1 MHTHTK
7 KFRES
12 VTPTQAIELLKE
24 GNQRFLNNI
33 KRHRDNLQLVN
44 ETKDEQHPVAVVLS
58 CIDSRTSAELV
69 FDQGLGDIFSIRIAG
84 NIVNDDILASMEFAC
99 KIAGAKAIVILGHT
113 NCGAIKGACED
124 VHLGHLN
131 GLISKI
137 KPAIQECASKDKNDV
152 DLVAEVHV
160 HRMVKEVLTRST
172 ILNQMIQDNEIALV
186 GGMYAIETGE
196 VKFFEAVKA

>member
-12 VTPTQAIELLKE
+12 VTPAQAIELLKE

-58 CIDSRTSAELV
+58 CIDSRTAAELV

-99 KIAGAKAIVILGHT
+99 KIAGAKAIVVLGHT

-137 KPAIQECASKDKNDV
+137 KPAIQECASKDKKDV

-172 ILNQMIQDNEIALV
+172 ILNQMIQDNEIALI
-186 GGMYAIETGE
+186 GGMYSLETGE
-196 VKFFEAVKA
+196 VKFFDPIKA

>member
-58 CIDSRTSAELV
+58 CIDSRTAAELV

-84 NIVNDDILASMEFAC
+84 NVVNDDILASMEFAC
-99 KIAGAKAIVILGHT
+99 KIAGAKAVVILGHT

-137 KPAIQECASKDKNDV
+137 KPAIQECASKDKKDV

>member
-137 KPAIQECASKDKNDV
+137 KPAIQECASKDKKDV

>member
-1 MHTHTK
+1 MYTHTRE
-7 KFRES
+7 FRES
-12 VTPTQAIELLKE
+12 VTPAQAIELLKE

-58 CIDSRTSAELV
+58 CIDSRTAAELV

-196 VKFFEAVKA
+196 VKFFEAVEA

>member
-58 CIDSRTSAELV
+58 CIHSRTSAELV

-137 KPAIQECASKDKNDV
+137 KPAIQECASKDKKDV

>member
-1 MHTHTK
+1 MYTHTRE
-7 KFRES
+7 FRES
-12 VTPTQAIELLKE
+12 VTPAQAIELLKE

-58 CIDSRTSAELV
+58 CIDSRTAAELV

-99 KIAGAKAIVILGHT
+99 KIAGAKAIVVLGHT

-137 KPAIQECASKDKNDV
+137 KPAIQECASKDKKDV

-196 VKFFEAVKA
+196 VKFFEAVEA

>member
-12 VTPTQAIELLKE
+12 VTPIQAIELLKE

-137 KPAIQECASKDKNDV
+137 KPAIQECASKDKKDV

-160 HRMVKEVLTRST
+160 HRMVKEVFTRST
-172 ILNQMIQDNEIALV
+172 ILNQMIQDNEIALI

>member
-12 VTPTQAIELLKE
+12 VTPTQAIEILKE

-44 ETKDEQHPVAVVLS
+44 ETKDEQHPFAVVLS
-58 CIDSRTSAELV
+58 CIDSRTAAELV

-137 KPAIQECASKDKNDV
+137 KPAIQECASKDKKDV
-152 DLVAEVHV
+152 DLVAEINV

-172 ILNQMIQDNEIALV
+172 VLNQMIQDNEIALV

>member
-7 KFRES
+7 IFRES

-58 CIDSRTSAELV
+58 CIDSRTAAELV

-137 KPAIQECASKDKNDV
+137 KPAIQECASKDKKDV

>member
-1 MHTHTK
+1 MYTHTK
-7 KFRES
+7 EFRES
-12 VTPTQAIELLKE
+12 VTPSQAIELLKD
-24 GNQRFLNNI
+24 GNQRFLNNM

-58 CIDSRTSAELV
+58 CIDSRTAAELV

-84 NIVNDDILASMEFAC
+84 NIVNEDILGSMEFAC
-99 KIAGAKAIVILGHT
+99 KVAGAKAIVILGHT

-137 KPAIQECASKDKNDV
+137 KPAILECKAQDKKDV
-152 DLVAEVHV
+152 DQVAEVHV
-160 HRMVKEVLTRST
+160 HRMVNEVLWRSS
-172 ILNQMIQDNEIALV
+172 ILKEMIQKDQVALV
-186 GGMYAIETGE
+186 GGMYSLETGE
-196 VKFFEAVKA
+196 VKFFDPIKA

>member
-58 CIDSRTSAELV
+58 CIDSRTAAELV

-137 KPAIQECASKDKNDV
+137 KPAIQECASKDKKDV

>member
-58 CIDSRTSAELV
+58 CIDSRTAAELV

-131 GLISKI
+131 GLIAKI
-137 KPAIQECASKDKNDV
+137 KPAIQECASKDKKDV

-172 ILNQMIQDNEIALV
+172 ILKQMIQDNEIALV

>member
-1 MHTHTK
+1 MYTHTRE
-7 KFRES
+7 FRES
-12 VTPTQAIELLKE
+12 VTPAQAIELLKE

-58 CIDSRTSAELV
+58 CIDSRTAAELV